1 VAAQDDV
8 LTLVLDRAAAEALR
22 TAVQPKRG
30 SYRVPALPSF
40 TLEVVPSTIR
50 DREGKVVRVVG

>member
-1 VAAQDDV
+1 VKDDV
-8 LTLVLDRAAAEALR
+8 LTLVLDRASAEALR
-22 TAVQPKRG
+22 ATVQPTRG
-30 SYRVPALPSF
+30 SYRVSALPGF